1 MAIVRWNPFRA
12 IDRFFDEDFD
22 LDFPTISFPNISRL
36 MGQGLNLYET
46 SDEVIAEAAVPG
58 IPEDKIDVTT
68 DNGVVRVTG
77 SYEEKEEDRK
87 RKRYYMSSM
96 ASSFNYAFRLPD
108 GVVTE
113 KEPTV
118 ELDNGVLRIKFEK
131 VQKAAPKRLK
141 ISVKSK
147 PKEIKQVA

>member
-1 MAIVRWNPFRA
+1 
-12 IDRFFDEDFD
+12 
-22 LDFPTISFPNISRL
+22 

-58 IPEDKIDVTT
+58 IPEDKIDVTM

-77 SYEEKEEDRK
+77 SCEEKEEDRK

-96 ASSFNYAFRLPD
+96 ASSFNYAFRLPES
-108 GVVTE
+108 VVTE
-113 KEPTV
+113 KEPAV
-118 ELDNGVLRIKFEK
+118 ELNNGVLRIKFEK